1 MLFEFVK
8 YCYSLNTTLR
18 HLETNRNI
26 TILQITCN
34 KYYCLI
40 ILVYQQFFKFF
51 FKKLK
56 RVVKKKKKHLIFFKR
71 LNFRLFFK
79 KNFR

>member
-1 MLFEFVK
+1 MIVK

-18 HLETNRNI
+18 HLETNSKN
-26 TILQITCN
+26 TLLQITCN

-56 RVVKKKKKHLIFFKR
+56 RVIKKKTKNHLIFFKR